1 MGLLFLQLMNCTD
14 RLVLQNKEEQIL
26 IKILRYIDENYKNGS
41 LTELAKDLHYDF
53 FWLSREI
60 KKQTGKTYTEL
71 VQEKRLA
78 QACFLL
84 KNTDITISDI
94 AIQVGYDNIS
104 YFHRIFKNRFNMS
117 PKSYRSTA
125 NE

>member
-104 YFHRIFKNRFNMS
+104 YFHRIFKKRFNMS
-117 PKSYRSTA
+117 PKAYKSTA